1 VLLLKGE
8 NTFAVEVHQVHPKSS
23 DLSFDLSAYVY
34 NNCAGEAPGPAEP
47 SGEQTPAAAHTPS
60 PPQHSE
66 APANEPEAPQAPGTA
81 ANEPTHKGLLLLLLL
96 LCCVRMI
103 HCVVVD
109 DTTPS
114 SAPVKSS
121 SDALTTLL
129 LIGAV
134 IGIVGGLLYFLWK
147 RKQQRSVTYVGDTR
161 PGFAHYVPED
171 DNSSTPLAQERG
183 GVPDIAYNT
192 EVCY

>member
-1 VLLLKGE
+1 MLFRSKCVFSEDEQKQATVPDRVLLLKGE

-81 ANEPTHKGLLLLLLL
+81 ANEPTHK
-96 LCCVRMI
+96 
-103 HCVVVD
+103 D

-121 SDALTTLL
+121 SDTLTTLL

-171 DNSSTPLAQERG
+171 DNSSTPLAQEREIG
-183 GVPDIAYNT
+183 RASCRERV
-192 EVCY
+192 